1 VFFFFFFVLLAVIQ
15 LQDFSNIIVLS
26 KAVICCQL
34 FNNYL

>member
-1 VFFFFFFVLLAVIQ
+1 L
-15 LQDFSNIIVLS
+15 SNIIVLS